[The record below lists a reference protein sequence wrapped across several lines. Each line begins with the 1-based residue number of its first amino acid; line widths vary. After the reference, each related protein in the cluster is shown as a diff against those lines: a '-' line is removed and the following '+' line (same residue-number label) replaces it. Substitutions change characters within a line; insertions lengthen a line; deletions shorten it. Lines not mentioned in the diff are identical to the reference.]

1 MECGGQLD
9 DMETLPQRPPAAKKK
24 NCVRCGKDAVLVV
37 QTSAAFCRECFLNYF
52 THKFRSGLGKSRVV
66 QPGEKVLLAFSGGP
80 SSAALL
86 HLVKRGM
93 EEGTQKKR
101 LRIEPGVVFIDE
113 GSIIQGFDVDQRQ
126 RSVQTISKIAGE
138 SGFPVHHVMLEDITT
153 VQATEADLPV
163 SNCAG
168 TSPATT
174 EDVERQVKSLSTDD
188 TSADRLKRLFEEAKS
203 LTAKEDLLQI
213 LRSKLLVRVARTH
226 GYTKVMVGDSGTRLS
241 VRIMA
246 DIAQGRGAALP
257 LNTGFADDR
266 HGDVVIVRPM
276 RDFIA
281 KEISMY
287 NTICQVES
295 AFLPTLTTRVAEKA
309 SIGHLTEAFISG
321 LQVNFPSTVSTVF
334 RTGAKLCVSDTEN
347 RPEGYKRCAMCKAP
361 LDTGQQGLLQS
372 SVYKTSLAADDESD
386 GGVVTGQDLCPS
398 LCHGCSL
405 TVADFGDFS
414 TLSDSDQLFT

>member
-9 DMETLPQRPPAAKKK
+9 DTDKLPQRHLPTAQKK
-24 NCVRCGKDAVLVV
+24 CVRCGKAAVLVV

-52 THKFRSGLGKSRVV
+52 THKFRSGLGKTRVV
-66 QPGEKVLLAFSGGP
+66 QPGERVLLAFSGGP

-101 LRIEPGVVFIDE
+101 LRIEPGLVFVDE
-113 GSIIQGFDVDQRQ
+113 GSIVQGFDVGQRQ
-126 RSVQTISKIAGE
+126 KAVQTVSKLAE
-138 SGFPVHHVMLEDITT
+138 DTGFPVHFVMLEDVLTDEHSTETDPLVT
-153 VQATEADLPV
+153 VSDSEE
-163 SNCAG
+163 
-168 TSPATT
+168 TSQDTT
-174 EDVERQVKSLSTDD
+174 EDVERQVKSPSIDD
-188 TSADRLKRLFEEAKS
+188 SSADRLKRLFEDAKS
-203 LTAKEDLLQI
+203 LTAKEDLLQM
-213 LRSKLLVRVARTH
+213 LRSKLLVRVARMH

-246 DIAQGRGAALP
+246 DIAKGRGAALP

-295 AFLPTLTTRVAEKA
+295 VFLPMLTTKVAEKA

-334 RTGAKLCVSDTEN
+334 RTGAKLGVSHDQ
-347 RPEGYKRCAMCKAP
+347 PEGHKRCAMCKAP
-361 LDTGQQGLLQS
+361 LDTGQTSLQS
-372 SVYKTSLAADDESD
+372 SVYKTSLAPAGDDSGEC
-386 GGVVTGQDLCPS
+386 VATGQDLGPS

-405 TVADFGDFS
+405 TVADLGDLS
-414 TLSDSDQLFT
+414 TLPDQLYA

>member
-1 MECGGQLD
+1 MECGGQVSEA
-9 DMETLPQRPPAAKKK
+9 DMLPQRLPTAKKK
-24 NCVRCGKDAVLVV
+24 NCVRCGKAAVLVV

-52 THKFRSGLGKSRVV
+52 THKFRSGLGKTRVV
-66 QPGEKVLLAFSGGP
+66 QPGERVLLAFSGGP

-113 GSIIQGFDVDQRQ
+113 GCIIQGFDVDQRQ
-126 RSVQTISKIAGE
+126 QALQIVSKIAE
-138 SGFPVHHVMLEDITT
+138 DSGFPVYRVMLEDFMSEHS
-153 VQATEADLPV
+153 TEADLPV
-163 SNCAG
+163 TVSNCAE
-168 TSPATT
+168 TSQDTT
-174 EDVERQVKSLSTDD
+174 EDVERQVKTLSTDD
-188 TSADRLKRLFEEAKS
+188 SSADRLKRLFEQAKS
-203 LTAKEDLLQI
+203 LTAKEDLLQM
-213 LRSKLLVRVARTH
+213 LRSKLLVKVARMH

-246 DIAQGRGAALP
+246 NIAQGRGSALP

-287 NTICQVES
+287 NTICQLES
-295 AFLPTLTTRVAEKA
+295 VFLPTLSTRAAEKA

-334 RTGAKLCVSDTEN
+334 RTGAKLCVSQDPEN
-347 RPEGYKRCAMCKAP
+347 MPEGHERCAMCKAP
-361 LDTGQQGLLQS
+361 LDTGQQGPLQS
-372 SVYKTSLAADDESD
+372 SVYKTSGASEDDNKC
-386 GGVVTGQDLCPS
+386 VATGPE

-414 TLSDSDQLFT
+414 ALSDQLLHD